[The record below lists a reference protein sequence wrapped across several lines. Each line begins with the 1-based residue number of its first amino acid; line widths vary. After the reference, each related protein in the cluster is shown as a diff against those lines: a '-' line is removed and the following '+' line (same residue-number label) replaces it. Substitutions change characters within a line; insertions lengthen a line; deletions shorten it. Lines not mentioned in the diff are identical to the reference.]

1 MNRMKW
7 RLPQRRLQALYP
19 IQMSRIW
26 LQLEDI
32 DGIVEDLVLLEATV
46 NGLPVGDTPDY
57 SSPL

>member
-1 MNRMKW
+1 MKW